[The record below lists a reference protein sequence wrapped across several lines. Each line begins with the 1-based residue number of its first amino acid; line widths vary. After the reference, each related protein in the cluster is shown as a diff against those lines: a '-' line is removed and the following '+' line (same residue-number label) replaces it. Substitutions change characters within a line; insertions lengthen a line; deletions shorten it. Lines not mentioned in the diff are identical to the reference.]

1 MHTIVILA
9 GRKVLKELRPKLAGS
24 LKLSTYNRRKIWQ
37 KEKRGPH
44 RADRDT
50 AKNVSKKSRKC
61 LEVPEKDNNKNY
73 RRVPTSNQ

>member
-24 LKLSTYNRRKIWQ
+24 LKLSTYNRRKIWR

-44 RADRDT
+44 RAARDS
-50 AKNVSKKSRKC
+50 AQKC
-61 LEVPEKDNNKNY
+61 
-73 RRVPTSNQ
+73 PTKVESA